1 MKAQYGYMG
10 KMLFVD
16 LTNGRI
22 HEEELTDEITRG
34 YVGGYGI
41 GVRVLYERMATGADP
56 LGPDNILG
64 IGTGPFTGC
73 GVLSTSRF
81 ITMGKSPLTGFWGD
95 ANSGGNFPGALK
107 AAGYDFVFFEG
118 KADRPVYVLVTDE
131 KVEIKDARHLWGK
144 NVTVTE
150 EMIRAENGN
159 KKLKVACIGTGG
171 ERLARISAI
180 MNDSGRAAARSGLGA
195 VMGSKNVKALACAGS
210 KRPVAFDKERV
221 ADLNKAMLKEL
232 RENPGPGAQLLT
244 GTGTAGVSVP
254 HFVMHAAPFKNFGGN
269 NVDDWP
275 ESKWNSLSYEAM
287 EKYIGKKY
295 ACGSCPVACGGILN
309 IDDGPY
315 ALKNAHKPEY
325 ETVGA
330 FGSNCLIDSVEAVI
344 YANDLCNLHGLDTI
358 SAGATVAF
366 AIECFENGLI
376 TTRDT
381 DGLELR
387 WGNHTAAMELLRKM
401 CIREGVGDLFAD
413 GSKVAAQKI
422 GQGSE
427 RFSMEVGGESIPMHD
442 PREDNGWGATYVA
455 DPTPARHTRGGT
467 QMVGNWSKKLKQ
479 MLNLPEGFD
488 PFSYEGKG
496 AAHALT
502 RAYQHHIN
510 NTGLCLFVDSMM
522 SYFPMLE
529 LMQSVMGWTDLTVD
543 GMIEAGTRVATLL
556 HAFNI
561 REGFKP
567 SDFAMPR
574 RAAGD
579 PQFTVGPFANRTID
593 FEVLKKGYYD
603 AMGFDYETGT
613 ISEER
618 LAKLGLDRLVKQC
631 PPGGS
636 L

>member
-16 LTNGRI
+16 LTNMKV
-22 HEEELTDEITRG
+22 HEENLTTDLARG

-41 GVRVLYERMATGADP
+41 GVRVIYERMKAGADP

-73 GVLSTSRF
+73 GVISTSRF
-81 ITMGKSPLTGFWGD
+81 MTMGKSPLTGYWGD

-107 AAGYDFVFFEG
+107 GTGHDMVFFEG
-118 KADRPVYVLVTDE
+118 KADHPVYVLVTDD

-144 NVTVTE
+144 NVAVTE
-150 EMIRAENGN
+150 DLIRAENGN
-159 KKLKVACIGTGG
+159 KALKVACIGSAG
-171 ERLARISAI
+171 EKLARISAI

-195 VMGSKNVKALACAGS
+195 VMGSKNVKALVCGGS
-210 KRPVAFDKERV
+210 RKPKVFNKEIV
-221 ADLNKAMLKEL
+221 QSLNRAMVKEL
-232 RENPGPGAQLLT
+232 RENPSPGAQLLQT
-244 GTGTAGVSVP
+244 TGTAGVTVP
-254 HFVMHAAPFKNFGGN
+254 HLVMHAAPIKNFGGN
-269 NVDDWP
+269 NVDDYP
-275 ESKWNSLSYEAM
+275 ESKWNSMSYEAM
-287 EKYIGKKY
+287 EKYIANKY
-295 ACGSCPVACGGILN
+295 ACSGCPVACGGILN
-309 IDDGPY
+309 IENDRY
-315 ALKNAHKPEY
+315 AVKNAHKPEY

-330 FGSNCLIDSVEAVI
+330 FGPDCLIDNTEAVI

-366 AIECFENGLI
+366 AIECFENGLL
-376 TTRDT
+376 TTKDT

-387 WGNHTAAMELLRKM
+387 WGNHEAAIELLRKM
-401 CIREGVGDLFAD
+401 SVREGVGDLFAD
-413 GSKVAAQKI
+413 GSRVAALKI
-422 GQGSE
+422 GRGSE

-455 DPTPARHTRGGT
+455 DPTPGRHTRGGT
-467 QMVGNWSKKLKQ
+467 QMVGNWSKKLKG
-479 MLNLPEGFD
+479 MLNLPDKFD

-543 GMIEAGTRVATLL
+543 RMIEAGTRVSTLL
-556 HAFNI
+556 HAFNL

-567 SDFAMPR
+567 GDFTMPR

-579 PQFTVGPFANRTID
+579 PQFKVGPFANLTMD

-603 AMGFDYETGT
+603 AMGFDITTGA
-613 ISEER
+613 IEKER
-618 LAKLGLDRLVKQC
+618 LVELGLDGLVK
-631 PPGGS
+631 
-636 L
+636 